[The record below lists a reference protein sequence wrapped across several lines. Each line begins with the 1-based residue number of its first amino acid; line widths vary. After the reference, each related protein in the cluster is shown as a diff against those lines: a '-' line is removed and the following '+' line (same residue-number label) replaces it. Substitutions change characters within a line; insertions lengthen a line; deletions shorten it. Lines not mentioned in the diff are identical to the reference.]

1 MRKLLLVLVAMLL
14 VSGSVLA
21 QDVAPEVYCG
31 DLAEED
37 CAVLVQSQAAMTEL
51 SAVAFDLQIDVS
63 VTGVPDMDGPVVFAL
78 TSEGAYSGDPEVFAM
93 MSHPDMAAMQDPV
106 AALTKAVEALRAFDA
121 DLSFTLSLP
130 SQLVAEDEDI
140 PESITLELLLVDG
153 LGYLNLEPLAPLFE
167 NGSSQV
173 PSQGWLGLDIASLI
187 EAVIE
192 QNPEMFEDMTAEMG
206 GFDPTMYAQFSDPTA
221 FAQYATITRTDD
233 GSGDTATFDTT
244 FDFAGLVQD
253 PEFRALLE
261 QQIEQQIEAQ
271 GGDIDEEEF
280 EAGFAASQMML
291 ANSVLTATS
300 TIDLTTGYQTSA
312 TFSMVIDTTEL
323 MAMAA
328 EESDDVPEVPPVVTF
343 NLALNLS
350 QFNDVAEITAPAGA
364 VVIPFESM
372 LGMASPEA
380 EATDA
385 S

>member
-261 QQIEQQIEAQ
+261 QQIEQQIETQ

-350 QFNDVAEITAPAGA
+350 QFNDVAEIVAPAGA

>member
-192 QNPEMFEDMTAEMG
+192 QNPDMFEDMTAEMG

>member
-192 QNPEMFEDMTAEMG
+192 QNPDMFEDMEMFG
-206 GFDPTMYAQFSDPTA
+206 VDASMYGQFSDPTA

-350 QFNDVAEITAPAGA
+350 QFNDVAEIVAPAGA

>member
-192 QNPEMFEDMTAEMG
+192 QNPDMFEDMEMFG
-206 GFDPTMYAQFSDPTA
+206 VDASMYGQFSDPTA

-261 QQIEQQIEAQ
+261 QQIEQQIETQ

>member
-192 QNPEMFEDMTAEMG
+192 QNPDMFEDMEMFG
-206 GFDPTMYAQFSDPTA
+206 VDASMYGQFSDPTA

>member
-192 QNPEMFEDMTAEMG
+192 QNPDMFEDMTAEMG

-350 QFNDVAEITAPAGA
+350 QFNDVAEIVAPAGA

>member
-78 TSEGAYSGDPEVFAM
+78 TSDGAYSGDPEMFAM
-93 MSHPDMAAMQDPV
+93 MSSPDMAAMQDPV
-106 AALTKAVEALRAFDA
+106 AALTMVVEALRAFDA

-140 PESITLELLLVDG
+140 PESITLELLFVDG
-153 LGYLNLEPLAPLFE
+153 LGYVNLEPLAPLFE

-173 PSQGWLGLDIASLI
+173 PSQGWLGLDVASMI

-192 QNPEMFEDMTAEMG
+192 QNPDMFEDMEMFG
-206 GFDPTMYAQFSDPTA
+206 VDASMYGQFSDPMA

-253 PEFRALLE
+253 PEFQALLE
-261 QQIEQQIEAQ
+261 QQIESQ
-271 GGDIDEEEF
+271 GGDVDDEDF
-280 EAGFAASQMML
+280 QAGLSASQMML

-312 TFSMVIDTTEL
+312 TLSMVIDTTEL
-323 MAMAA
+323 LAVAA
-328 EESDDVPEVPPVVTF
+328 EESDDVPEVPPVITF
-343 NLALNLS
+343 DFALNLS
-350 QFNDVAEITAPAGA
+350 QFNDVAEIIAPEGA